1 MSKFLI
7 EPKCAPGQV
16 LDVDGARTE
25 SGTNI
30 HLWKLGEGIHQF
42 FRFVDAGEGFSY
54 IEACH
59 CSDKVIDVSN
69 GKAGNCV
76 NIQLYGKNGTNAQKF
91 RIVDVGDGYYMFK
104 SKINENFC
112 IDVSNGRSDNGTNIW
127 LYTKNDTDSQKFKLI
142 NSLDA
147 SIKYA
152 KIYCRKRNNKYNF
165 YDGHNCANFCSQCL
179 VAGGVPMTNEW
190 KNGEPAFINTYKLK
204 EYFCNRGVKF
214 IENKL
219 QDTHPMIMLQRMEF
233 FINKDDETNYLTIFD
248 ISRGDIVYNGNF
260 FSGLAHAMFVTGFD
274 GNDVIICGNSND
286 REDLKIKLHTIT
298 AVLKTSCLL
307 N

>member
-16 LDVDGARTE
+16 LDVDGAKTE

-59 CSDKVIDVSN
+59 CNNKVIDVSN
-69 GKAGNCV
+69 GIAANGT
-76 NIQLYGKNGTNAQKF
+76 NIQLYEKNYTNSQKF
-91 RIVDVGDGYYMFK
+91 KIVDVGDGYYMFK
-104 SKINENFC
+104 SKINENYC
-112 IDVSNGRSDNGTNIW
+112 IDVSNGENKNRTNIW
-127 LYTKNDTDSQKFKLI
+127 LYAKNDTNAQKFKLI

-147 SIKYA
+147 AIKYA
-152 KIYCRKRNNKYNF
+152 KIYCYKRNDKYKF

-190 KNGEPAFINTYKLK
+190 KNEQPAFINTHKLK
-204 EYFCNRGVKF
+204 DYFCKRGVQF
-214 IENKL
+214 IENRL
-219 QDTHPMIMLQRMEF
+219 PDYHPINILQRIEIF
-233 FINKDDETNYLTIFD
+233 VNIVDEKKYLTIND

-260 FSGLAHAMFVTGFD
+260 FNGLAHAMFVTGFD
-274 GNDVIICGNSND
+274 GNDVLICANSND
-286 REDLKIKLHTIT
+286 RMDYHIKFHTIT